1 MDKHII
7 AAGDKTTVEA
17 ATEVLWLGGN
27 AFDAAVAAVFTSM
40 AAEPVL
46 TGPGGA
52 GHFMALPSGEKPVL
66 FDFFA
71 DMPGKN
77 PAETDLDFFDIEVD
91 FGAEQQ
97 KFHIGKGS
105 VAVPGTV
112 AGLFYVMKHLG
123 RLETKDIMSPAIRV
137 AKEGAALSEMQAY
150 LIEILKPILLH
161 DKEGAD
167 IYAPNGKLVRDGDK
181 LIQPAMADFLD
192 ALSHEGAELMY
203 FGEVADRIVEMTGE
217 GGLVTKE
224 DLSNYEVKERRPF
237 ATDFLGHKVHLN
249 PPPAMSG
256 ILIDFTLAL
265 LNQAVASGDDI
276 NLTDVALANGL
287 TNESREK
294 KLPEGI
300 VETSRGKLSTDP
312 DFPEWVDRLIK
323 RNISGS
329 ENGAPYS
336 RGSTTQV
343 SILDKEGSAASVT
356 TTNGEGCGYMVPGL
370 GFMLNNMLGEE
381 DLNPKGFH
389 CHRSGNRLPSMVAPT
404 IITRNS
410 TPVLVT
416 GSAGSNRI
424 RSAIVQM
431 IVEVIKGEMD
441 IEEAT
446 IAPRLHV
453 DGDTIQAEPGADEAT
468 LEELS
473 SFYKIHRWEK
483 RNLYFGGAN
492 SVTPEGG
499 AGDRRRG
506 GYAMVV

>member
-17 ATEVLWLGGN
+17 ASEILWLGGN

-52 GHFMALPSGEKPVL
+52 GHFMALPSGERPVL

-71 DMPGKN
+71 DMPGTN
-77 PAETDLDFFDIEVD
+77 PNETDLDFFEIEVD

-97 KFHIGKGS
+97 QFRIGKGS

-112 AGLFYVMKHLG
+112 AGLFHVMKNLG
-123 RLETKDIMSPAIRV
+123 RLETKDVMSPAIRI
-137 AKEGAALSEMQAY
+137 AKEGAILSDVQAY
-150 LIEILKPILLH
+150 LIEILKPILLLE
-161 DKEGAD
+161 KEGAD
-167 IYAPNGKLVRDGDK
+167 LYAPKGKLVGGGDR
-181 LIQPAMADFLD
+181 LILPAMADLLD
-192 ALSHEGAELMY
+192 ALAHEGAELMY
-203 FGEVADRIVEMTGE
+203 LGEVADRIVEMTGE

-237 ATDFLGHKVHLN
+237 ATDFLEHTVYLN

-265 LNQAVASGDDI
+265 LNQAAATGKDFS
-276 NLTDVALANGL
+276 LTDVVLAHGL
-287 TNESREK
+287 TNESRQK

-300 VETSRGKLSTDP
+300 VETSRDKLSMDP
-312 DFPEWVDRLIK
+312 DFPEWVERLITK
-323 RNISGS
+323 NISGS
-329 ENGAPYS
+329 DKGDPSS

-343 SILDKEGSAASVT
+343 SILDREGNAASVT

-381 DLNPKGFH
+381 DLNPRGFH
-389 CHRSGNRLPSMVAPT
+389 RHRGGSRLPSMMAPT
-404 IITRNS
+404 IITKDS
-410 TPVLVT
+410 SPILVT

-431 IVEVIKGEMD
+431 IVEVIQGEMD

-446 IAPRLHV
+446 RAPRLHV
-453 DGDTIQAEPGADEAT
+453 DGETLQAEPKVDETA
-468 LEELS
+468 LDELS

-483 RNLYFGGAN
+483 QNLYFGGAN

-506 GYAMVV
+506 GHAMVV

>member
-17 ATEVLWLGGN
+17 AAEILWLGGN

-40 AAEPVL
+40 VAEPVL

-52 GHFMALPSGEKPVL
+52 GYFMALPLGKKPVL

-71 DMPGKN
+71 DMPGTKSTE
-77 PAETDLDFFDIEVD
+77 ADLDFFDVEVD
-91 FGAEQQ
+91 FGPEQQ
-97 KFHIGKGS
+97 QFHIGKGS
-105 VAVPGTV
+105 IAVPGTV
-112 AGLFYVMKHLG
+112 AGLFHVMKHLG
-123 RLETKDIMSPAIRV
+123 RLETKDVMSPAIRI
-137 AKEGAALSEMQAY
+137 AKEGATLSDVQAY
-150 LIEILKPILLH
+150 LIKILNPILLH

-167 IYAPNGKLVRDGDK
+167 LYAPNGKLVSGGDRF
-181 LIQPAMADFLD
+181 IMTSMADLLD
-192 ALSHEGAELMY
+192 ALAHEGADLMY
-203 FGEVADRIVEMTGE
+203 LGEVADRIVEMIGE

-224 DLSNYEVKERRPF
+224 NLSNYEVKERRPF
-237 ATDFLGHKVHLN
+237 ATDFFGHIVHLN

-265 LNQAVASGDDI
+265 LNQTAASGKDLS
-276 NLTDVALANGL
+276 LTDVALAHGL
-287 TNESREK
+287 TNEAREK
-294 KLPEGI
+294 KLLEGI
-300 VETSRGKLSTDP
+300 VETSRGKLSRDL
-312 DFPEWVDRLIK
+312 DFPEWIGRLIK
-323 RNISGS
+323 RNIKGS
-329 ENGAPYS
+329 ENNDPYS

-343 SILDKEGSAASVT
+343 SILDGEGNAASVT
-356 TTNGEGCGYMVPGL
+356 TTNGEGCGYMVPNL

-389 CHRSGNRLPSMVAPT
+389 RHKSGSRLPSMVAPT
-404 IITRNS
+404 IITRNN

-416 GSAGSNRI
+416 GSAGSNGI
-424 RSAIVQM
+424 RAAIVQM

-453 DGDTIQAEPGADEAT
+453 DGDTVQAEPGVDEST
-468 LEELS
+468 LDELS
-473 SFYKIHRWEK
+473 SFYKIHRWEEQ
-483 RNLYFGGAN
+483 NLYFGGAN
-492 SVTPEGG
+492 SVMREGG

-506 GYAMVV
+506 GHAMVI